1 MGSLEFQNVDFQAPI
16 MLAKQMDDKAWVYIG
31 TLMIVMGS
39 KCLEVDG
46 TINVFRILK

>member
-31 TLMIVMGS
+31 TLMI
-39 KCLEVDG
+39 EVDG